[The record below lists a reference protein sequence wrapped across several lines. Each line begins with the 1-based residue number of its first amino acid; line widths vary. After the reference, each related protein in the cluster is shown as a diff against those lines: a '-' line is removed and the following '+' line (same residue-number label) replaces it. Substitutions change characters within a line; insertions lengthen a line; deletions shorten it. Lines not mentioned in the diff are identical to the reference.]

1 MNIPKLGYLSRTW
14 DKINVMK
21 KSMPYIIIATLVGAG
36 VLAQSLFSPAPQPII
51 EDTPTTDTPASDGS
65 PIEQCAYIWAYHDAD
80 ELSALLDAEV
90 KAIDPGASANVSF
103 YGEDCVYTDG
113 RSTFSALETDFY
125 IRKPVNDLAS
135 EDALGNWISQAMKI
149 VTKIP
154 REQIQGNYGFVEF
167 WFEKSD
173 NEQTIVRVQIQQYNE
188 EAQDKKGT
196 ELFQIF
202 FKKP

>member
-1 MNIPKLGYLSRTW
+1 MKQN
-14 DKINVMK
+14 KIW
-21 KSMPYIIIATLVGAG
+21 IIAFIISTISEFLV
-36 VLAQSLFSPAPQPII
+36 VESVSAPMPQVTITV
-51 EDTPTTDTPASDGS
+51 DTNG
-65 PIEQCAYIWAYHDAD
+65 QCAYTWAYHNAP
-80 ELSALLDAEV
+80 ELTEKLSAAFL
-90 KAIDPGASANVSF
+90 AIDPVINVRAEY
-103 YGEDCVYTDG
+103 YGEDCVYSDG

-125 IRKPVNDLAS
+125 IRKPVNDLTN

-173 NEQTIVRVQIQQYNE
+173 NEQTIVRVPIQQYKE

-196 ELFQIF
+196 ELFQLF